1 MRRIGFFSHHI
12 LTFAHLKILFDSFLH
27 IGQSHY
33 FLLFRRLWSVP
44 DGLEL
49 WYHDLQKLT
58 NFPLTCAGSFSKEQ
72 VCCLRTTLL
81 GRTPLQLVLTL
92 LFCRLLLLS
101 LYRPE
106 SIVTFNVLD
115 KIFLV
120 ACATLLRILHLCL
133 HEYKTQ
139 RYWRY
144 GIFYS

>member
-1 MRRIGFFSHHI
+1 MRRIGFFHHI

-49 WYHDLQKLT
+49 CYHDLQKLT
-58 NFPLTCAGSFSKEQ
+58 NFPLTCVGSFSKEQ

-144 GIFYS
+144 GIF